1 MEINDGSFQK
11 EVLENKNLVM
21 VDFWA
26 PWCMPCQM
34 IKPMIEELGEQMRD
48 KVDVK
53 TLNVDENKEIADR
66 YNIKGIPAILF
77 FKNGE
82 VVKEM
87 VGMQSKE
94 AFIEVI
100 NELSK

>member
-1 MEINDGSFQK
+1 MEINSGSFQK

-34 IKPMIEELGEQMRD
+34 IKPMVEELGEEMKE

-53 TLNVDENKEIADR
+53 TLNVDENKESADK
-66 YNIKGIPAILF
+66 YNIRGIPAILF